1 MSRQGGF
8 GAAFGIAEFRALWL
22 AELQSVIGDQ
32 LAKVALSLLVFERTR
47 SALLTAG
54 AYALTMLPQLVAGP
68 LLSWLAD
75 RHPRRTVMVHTALAQ
90 ALLVGLMALPGMPL
104 WLVASLLVLVQLV
117 QAPFAAAQAAT
128 IPVVLT
134 GPALGSEVYQAGQAL
149 RQITANAAMLLGL
162 AFGGLAVGL
171 LGPQLALAVDALT
184 FALVALLVRL
194 GVRHRP
200 AARLPASAATG
211 RSSGVMVI
219 WRNRRLR
226 ALLALSWLA
235 GVAVVPEGLAAPLAL
250 EYGAGP
256 AAVGWLLAADP
267 AAYALSTF
275 LLTRWTSTETRL
287 KLLGVFAVGSVAALL
302 GFAGVGLAGAL
313 VLLALSGALA
323 AYQVTAAAEFMAAV
337 PDADRGAAYGVARTG
352 LRVVQGLGVVAGGL
366 TTELVGHPST
376 TVTLAGAVGLVLAVP
391 AAWAWRKAR
400 QEGPVSPS
408 WV

>member
-1 MSRQGGF
+1 MFDVSRQGGF
-8 GAAFGIAEFRALWL
+8 VAAFGIAEFRALWL

-47 SALLTAG
+47 SPLLTAG

-75 RHPRRTVMVHTALAQ
+75 RYPRRTVMTHTSLAQ
-90 ALLVGLMALPGMPL
+90 ALLVGLMAVPGMPL
-104 WLVASLLVLVQLV
+104 WLVAALLVLVQLV

-128 IPVVLT
+128 VPVVLT
-134 GPALGSEVYQAGQAL
+134 GEVYQAGQAL

-162 AFGGLAVGL
+162 AGGGLAVGL
-171 LGPQLALAVDALT
+171 LGPHVALAIDAVT

-194 GVRHRP
+194 GVKHRP
-200 AARLPASAATG
+200 AAREAPATAAR
-211 RSSGVMVI
+211 RSSGVLLV

-226 ALLALSWLA
+226 ALLGLSWLA
-235 GVAVVPEGLAAPLAL
+235 GIAVVPEGLAAPLAA

-256 AAVGWLLAADP
+256 AAVGWLLAVDP

-287 KLLGVFAVGSVAALL
+287 RLLGVFAVGSVAMLL
-302 GFAGVGLAGAL
+302 GFAGVGLTGAL
-313 VLLALSGALA
+313 ILLAVSGALA

-352 LRVVQGLGVVAGGL
+352 LRVVQGLGVVAGGVG
-366 TTELVGHPST
+366 TELIGSPST

-391 AAWAWRKAR
+391 AAWAWRRAR